1 MSKKSNYNRILV
13 NHIEKTLSSKNKN
26 LKKTYC
32 NTLYLCSIIN
42 IGAHTH
48 IPEYM
53 YVHEHTDIHIGRG

>member
-1 MSKKSNYNRILV
+1 MKKKSNYNRTLV
-13 NHIEKTLSSKNKN
+13 NHIENTVKQKQEPQ
-26 LKKTYC
+26 KTYC

-53 YVHEHTDIHIGRG
+53 HVHKHTDIHIGRG